1 MTVFVILQGGYEPSE
16 ELRAEIRQE
25 VGRHLGKA
33 LLPEE
38 VRFCTDLPRTRNAKI
53 LRRVIRA
60 KHLGASDLGDLSSLE
75 NPAAIE
81 AIAQST

>member
-1 MTVFVILQGGYEPSE
+1 
-16 ELRAEIRQE
+16 
-25 VGRHLGKA
+25 VGSRLGKA
-33 LLPEE
+33 LVPRE

-60 KHLGASDLGDLSSLE
+60 RYLGKENLGDLSSLE

-81 AIAQST
+81 AIANSR